1 MPKAPILEPLHTLSS
16 APALFIMQDSSTNHF
31 ALFGLPIS
39 FVIDS
44 AVLDQRYR
52 QLQSEVHPDKFAA
65 ASGTEK
71 LRSMQWATSANEAYR
86 TLKNPT
92 ARARYLLELQ
102 GVHTD
107 EESNTAMPADFLMQ
121 QMEWREAI
129 EEARD
134 AKDLDALDKLLKDIQ
149 AAAKTLQQD
158 LAQQLGEE
166 PPQLSAAAGSVR
178 KLSFVDKLR
187 EDILQSIEK
196 LEA

>member
-1 MPKAPILEPLHTLSS
+1 
-16 APALFIMQDSSTNHF
+16 MQDSSSNHF
-31 ALFGLPIS
+31 SLFGLPAT
-39 FVIDS
+39 FAIDT
-44 AVLDQRYR
+44 ALLDQRYR

-65 ASGTEK
+65 ASSTEK

-86 TLKNPT
+86 TLKNPA

-134 AKDLDALDKLLKDIQ
+134 AKDLTALDKLLNEIQ
-149 AAAKTLQQD
+149 GAAKELQQA
-158 LAQQLGEE
+158 LEQQLGGTSPE
-166 PPQLSAAAGSVR
+166 LSAAAGSVR
-178 KLSFVDKLR
+178 KLSFIDKLR
-187 EDILQSIEK
+187 EDILQSMEK

>member
-1 MPKAPILEPLHTLSS
+1 
-16 APALFIMQDSSTNHF
+16 MQDSSTNHF
-31 ALFGLPIS
+31 ALFGLPAA
-39 FVIDS
+39 FAIDT
-44 AVLDQRYR
+44 ALLDQRYR

-65 ASGTEK
+65 ASSTEK

-92 ARARYLLELQ
+92 ARARYLLELK

-107 EESNTAMPADFLMQ
+107 EESNTAMPTDFLMQ

-134 AKDLDALDKLLKDIQ
+134 AKDLDALDNLLKDIQ
-149 AAAKTLQQD
+149 AAAKSLQQD
-158 LAQQLGEE
+158 LEQQLAAESAE
-166 PPQLSAAAGSVR
+166 LTAAAGSVR

-187 EDILQSIEK
+187 EDILQSMEK

>member
-1 MPKAPILEPLHTLSS
+1 
-16 APALFIMQDSSTNHF
+16 MQDSSTNHF
-31 ALFGLPIS
+31 ALFGLPAA
-39 FVIDS
+39 FAIDT
-44 AVLDQRYR
+44 ALLDQRYR

-65 ASGTEK
+65 ASSTEK

-102 GVHTD
+102 GIHTD
-107 EESNTAMPADFLMQ
+107 EESNTAMPTDFLMQ

-134 AKDLDALDKLLKDIQ
+134 AKDLDALDNLLKDIQ
-149 AAAKTLQQD
+149 AAAKSLQQD
-158 LAQQLGEE
+158 LEQQLGAESAE
-166 PPQLSAAAGSVR
+166 LTAAAGSVR

-187 EDILQSIEK
+187 EDILQSMEK